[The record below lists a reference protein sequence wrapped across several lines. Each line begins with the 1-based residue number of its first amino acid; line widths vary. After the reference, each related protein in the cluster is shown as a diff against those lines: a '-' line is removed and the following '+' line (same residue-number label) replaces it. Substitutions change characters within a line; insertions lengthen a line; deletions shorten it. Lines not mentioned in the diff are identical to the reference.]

1 MIPEE
6 AAEQALKCFVCF
18 SRFDRTLMITDSLSS
33 CVLILFLQLITLQWD
48 LINYLDGLGFGV
60 SGVDIVEYSCNME
73 GAFLH
78 FVLSFSIDQC
88 RWLRSSSLVVF
99 TVSAS

>member
-1 MIPEE
+1 MR
-6 AAEQALKCFVCF
+6 L
-18 SRFDRTLMITDSLSS
+18 
-33 CVLILFLQLITLQWD
+33 D
-48 LINYLDGLGFGV
+48 LVSAVEYTTVGLNYFDGLGFGV